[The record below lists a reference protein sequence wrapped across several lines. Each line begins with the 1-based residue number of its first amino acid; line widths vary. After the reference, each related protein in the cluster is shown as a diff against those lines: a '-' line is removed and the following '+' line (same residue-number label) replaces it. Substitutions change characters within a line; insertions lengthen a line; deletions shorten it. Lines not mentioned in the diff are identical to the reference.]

1 MRSPGLTSSTDSPRT
16 LPSSRCGFSS
26 VNDLNWEFKKKKKRV
41 KVRTVLFQS
50 SIPGLPGVYSAL
62 NPFSSVRMPGYNQL
76 AANPLLQQQYAA
88 APGLGNYY
96 PPRWLT
102 GVVSVTWTCRKTR
115 ARDATWLSLS
125 NSFHPVSYYRRRF
138 DRNHQLKSAPHWY
151 RQRSFFCCF
160 FFKFVKRIEIR
171 RTLTSRCR
179 FITSVAQLPV
189 LTLRLSLL
197 DVSLNSGLCW
207 SL

>member
-1 MRSPGLTSSTDSPRT
+1 MCFKSGVSGRRGDSVTGRARPKMTSTTTSPSVEVTLKTSLCMRSPGLTSSTDSPRT

-26 VNDLNWEFKKKKKRV
+26 VNDLNWEFKKKKRV

-96 PPRWLT
+96 PPRWLA

-125 NSFHPVSYYRRRF
+125 NSFHPVS
-138 DRNHQLKSAPHWY
+138 N
-151 RQRSFFCCF
+151 
-160 FFKFVKRIEIR
+160 
-171 RTLTSRCR
+171 
-179 FITSVAQLPV
+179 
-189 LTLRLSLL
+189 
-197 DVSLNSGLCW
+197 
-207 SL
+207 